1 MLKINEETEI
11 DLKKGETALKYSSL
25 INLLL
30 AIVKG
35 IVGFLSGSI
44 TLIANSIH
52 SFFGYSRI
60 SGSIHW
66 T

>member
-1 MLKINEETEI
+1 VLKINEETEI
-11 DLKKGETALKYSSL
+11 DLRKGETAVKYSSP

-44 TLIANSIH
+44 ALIADLIH

>member
-1 MLKINEETEI
+1 MKKLKLI
-11 DLKKGETALKYSSL
+11 LKKGETALKYSSL

-44 TLIANSIH
+44 ALIANSIH